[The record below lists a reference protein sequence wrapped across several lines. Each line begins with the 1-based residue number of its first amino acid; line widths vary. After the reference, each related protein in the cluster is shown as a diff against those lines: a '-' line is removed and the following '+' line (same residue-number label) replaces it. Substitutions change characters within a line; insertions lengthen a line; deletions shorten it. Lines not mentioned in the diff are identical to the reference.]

1 MLSKTFF
8 RLLALFLLMPVIDLL
23 LLIKVD
29 GLIGFWPTVGLV
41 LGTGVAGSYLARREG
56 LSTWRRLNDE
66 MAGGALPGKE
76 LLDGVIILV
85 AGALL
90 VTPGVITDVIGFLGL
105 IPPTRYLIRKAVMR
119 YAKRKMDSGSLAF
132 GFFGDPPEGWDAYEG
147 YPPGADPYG
156 DGPLGSDPFGD
167 RRPHGEGAYSEGE
180 RGGYGAPYG
189 GPPEWDASG
198 RGTSGRGASAG
209 RGAASEP
216 GGASERP
223 ASERPGERE
232 AAWEGRSREVPG
244 HVEEGGEAS
253 ARGEERD
260 AV

>member
-41 LGTGVAGSYLARREG
+41 LGTGMAGSYLARREG

-147 YPPGADPYG
+147 YPPGAGPHGAGAHGDGPFGGSDPSYGADPYG
-156 DGPLGSDPFGD
+156 E
-167 RRPHGEGAYSEGE
+167 GEG
-180 RGGYGAPYG
+180 RYGTPYG
-189 GPPEWDASG
+189 GPPEWGDPAAA
-198 RGTSGRGASAG
+198 GA
-209 RGAASEP
+209 RP
-216 GGASERP
+216 ERE